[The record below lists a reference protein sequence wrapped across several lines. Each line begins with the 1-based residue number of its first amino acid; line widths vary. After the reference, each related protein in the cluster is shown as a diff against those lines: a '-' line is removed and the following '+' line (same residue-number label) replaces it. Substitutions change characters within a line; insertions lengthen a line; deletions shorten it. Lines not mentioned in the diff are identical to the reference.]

1 MIQVKIFEG
10 TVNNYYNNLDDK
22 VNEFLKKNDGRIN
35 VKDIK
40 YILEDHNYYSAMI
53 IYETN

>member
-22 VNEFLKKNDGRIN
+22 VNEFLKENDGRIN

-40 YILEDHNYYSAMI
+40 YILDDHNYYSAMI